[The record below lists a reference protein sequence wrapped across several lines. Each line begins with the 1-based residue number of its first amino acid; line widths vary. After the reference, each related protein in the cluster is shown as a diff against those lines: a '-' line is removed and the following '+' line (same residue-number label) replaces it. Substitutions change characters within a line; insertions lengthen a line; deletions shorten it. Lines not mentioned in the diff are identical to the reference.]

1 MSAITSSAGQK
12 IKTHIIPAV
21 CIALVGVMLAFGDKL
36 DDALYKFLTQFYSV
50 PQASFLL
57 TCSISVLIAVLPLLF
72 FNVLKRFNAATVISA
87 YLSIVLLFF
96 AGTILLFDIWLSPV
110 KALLAVLI
118 AYLLWLTLITK
129 AAQNSIDDVL
139 QNMRNELSQLGMEPV
154 EELAETI
161 AASSQSRIARL
172 MLTMQHLRDLHKSR
186 NDALMFIS
194 HDIRTP
200 LGAAIQLLDK
210 FEQTKYTQ
218 RMQQLLERA
227 NMMAEGFIHA
237 SRAESADVNKFAAI
251 DIENLCQQVVDDLY
265 ELINA
270 KDLIVSKNF
279 PGESVLVRGDYGLLY
294 RAVSNIL
301 LNAVNYS
308 PKNGKLQL
316 LLSADDK
323 NLQLKIVDEGPGIPE
338 SKLPQ
343 LFKRFSRV
351 EDEYNSAN
359 GSGLGLY
366 FVNITVKKHRGN
378 VSVRNLD
385 GCGAEFLI
393 TLPLE
398 RRKVNLNVPYERR
411 SDMSVALGDTV

>member
-1 MSAITSSAGQK
+1 M
-12 IKTHIIPAV
+12 
-21 CIALVGVMLAFGDKL
+21 
-36 DDALYKFLTQFYSV
+36 
-50 PQASFLL
+50 
-57 TCSISVLIAVLPLLF
+57 
-72 FNVLKRFNAATVISA
+72 
-87 YLSIVLLFF
+87 
-96 AGTILLFDIWLSPV
+96 
-110 KALLAVLI
+110 
-118 AYLLWLTLITK
+118 
-129 AAQNSIDDVL
+129 
-139 QNMRNELSQLGMEPV
+139 
-154 EELAETI
+154 
-161 AASSQSRIARL
+161 
-172 MLTMQHLRDLHKSR
+172 
-186 NDALMFIS
+186 
-194 HDIRTP
+194 
-200 LGAAIQLLDK
+200 
-210 FEQTKYTQ
+210 
-218 RMQQLLERA
+218 
-227 NMMAEGFIHA
+227 
-237 SRAESADVNKFAAI
+237 
-251 DIENLCQQVVDDLY
+251 Y